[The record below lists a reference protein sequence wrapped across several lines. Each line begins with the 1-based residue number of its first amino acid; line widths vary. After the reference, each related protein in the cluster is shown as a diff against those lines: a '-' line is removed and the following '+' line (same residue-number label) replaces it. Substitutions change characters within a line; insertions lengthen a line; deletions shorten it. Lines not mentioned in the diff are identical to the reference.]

1 MPQAGTAQVL
11 RLQHPSRST
20 LLLLKVQ
27 FLFIF
32 MAFVFRLQET
42 CFQYGCT
49 RYHVRLLVG
58 YCYCDGSLTYAL
70 KFRSPPRMLLLGS
83 RIAPCCTSFAFRLQV
98 SGLATHA
105 PCQGFGFGH
114 LACACTVLQVFQSPW
129 LHLCGLLF
137 AARFLGSPLGNPF
150 SFQGVAIRH
159 YFSGVRLRQCMHA
172 PAVRFATSAVCQCQ
186 GFGFRHSALFVL

>member
-1 MPQAGTAQVL
+1 MNPVPCKT
-11 RLQHPSRST
+11 
-20 LLLLKVQ
+20 
-27 FLFIF
+27 
-32 MAFVFRLQET
+32 
-42 CFQYGCT
+42 
-49 RYHVRLLVG
+49 LVG
-58 YCYCDGSLTYAL
+58 YWKLDFMHSNFVRRPACSFWGLGLRHAAPVL
-70 KFRSPPRMLLLGS
+70 RSVCRCQAWPRS
-83 RIAPCCTSFAFRLQV
+83 
-98 SGLATHA
+98 A

-159 YFSGVRLRQCMHA
+159 YFSGVRLRQCMHS
-172 PAVRFATSAVCQCQ
+172 PAVRFATSAVCQGQ